1 MTRQQLT
8 CAVAELYGDLNMI
21 HPFREGNGRA
31 QRILFDHIIINAGHE
46 ISWWEVEESE
56 WIQANVD
63 AVVCD
68 YQLMTE
74 IFQRCIGQAIR

>member
-1 MTRQQLT
+1 
-8 CAVAELYGDLNMI
+8 MI

-63 AVVCD
+63 AVVRD